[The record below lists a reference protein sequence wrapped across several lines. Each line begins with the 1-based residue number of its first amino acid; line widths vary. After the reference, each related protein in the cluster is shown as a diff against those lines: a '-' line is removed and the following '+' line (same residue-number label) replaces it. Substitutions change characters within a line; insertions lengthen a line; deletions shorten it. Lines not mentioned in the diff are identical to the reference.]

1 MHQSNIKAVIGL
13 IGIATVIFILKLVWL
28 PVSDTQSHL
37 QSKLLLQYEA
47 KKIIPQQTEIKLP
60 IPYSTQENR
69 LISQYLNYNGWR
81 IVKRNNND
89 SEERGITFKA
99 IDDKPGII
107 QLEYF
112 FTHQNQSLNS
122 PKALQPDK
130 FEKFTAL
137 PDFDQNRML
146 KFKEFLNKDPSIGAA
161 SVLNIDQFLTEY
173 QKYWGKFPAYETLKN
188 KPCADWSNVHK
199 NLQIA
204 LRSIGIPVRLV
215 CGIAVNTQGNGYKRS
230 WLQIHHEGYWKPLDL
245 WPEHNLKLF
254 ALSKDNFDY
263 LTLKNGSG
271 IVEQI
276 QFNEVQYKSDGKF
289 NLEKLYNLHLLP
301 LEMQSLLKILL
312 TLPFAILI
320 IAYLK
325 TIFRIESYGNLTPA
339 LLGFAL
345 AFNELLVS
353 LTIMTLIFIPTIFVR
368 KLVSNKNKIVEH
380 TVTLT
385 FLILILILIIT
396 FVDMM
401 AWLENPADALLP
413 VVILALLIDK
423 YFVNLKKEGVYQSN
437 VKMLNTLLLSIIVIV
452 VLQFSIVGE
461 WLLAHPELHFITIAL
476 AILLCKPYD
485 KKEEVPDNKIE

>member
-1 MHQSNIKAVIGL
+1 M
-13 IGIATVIFILKLVWL
+13 
-28 PVSDTQSHL
+28 SDIQSHL
-37 QSKLLLQYEA
+37 QSKLLIQYEV
-47 KKIIPQQTEIKLP
+47 KKIIKQQTEIQLP
-60 IPYSTQENR
+60 LPYSNQENR
-69 LISQYLNYNGWR
+69 LISQSLNYNGWQ
-81 IVKRNNND
+81 IVKRNNKD

-107 QLEYF
+107 QLGYF
-112 FTHQNQSLNS
+112 FTHENQSIHS

-130 FEKFTAL
+130 YEKFTAL

-146 KFKEFLNKDPSIGAA
+146 KFKEFLKKNQSIEID
-161 SVLNIDQFLTEY
+161 SVLNINQFLTNY

-188 KPCADWSNVHK
+188 KPCSDWSNLHK
-199 NLQIA
+199 NIQIA
-204 LRSIGIPVRLV
+204 LRSIDIPTRLV
-215 CGIAVNTQGNGYKRS
+215 CGIGVNIQGNGYKRS

-254 ALSKDNFDY
+254 ALSKDNLDY
-263 LTLKNGSG
+263 VTLKSGSNM
-271 IVEQI
+271 VERI
-276 QFNEVQYKSDGKF
+276 QFSEVQYESDGKF
-289 NLEKLYNLHLLP
+289 NFEKLYNLHLLP
-301 LEMQSLLKILL
+301 LELQTLLKTLL

-385 FLILILILIIT
+385 FLILILIMIIT
-396 FVDMM
+396 FADMM
-401 AWLENPADALLP
+401 AWIENPADALLP

-423 YFVNLKKEGVYQSN
+423 YFVNLKKQGIHQSN
-437 VKMLNTLLLSIIVIV
+437 IKMLNTLLLSFLVII

-461 WLLAHPELHFITIAL
+461 WLLTHPELHFITIAL

-485 KKEEVPDNKIE
+485 QKEEVSENKVE

>member
-1 MHQSNIKAVIGL
+1 M
-13 IGIATVIFILKLVWL
+13 
-28 PVSDTQSHL
+28 SDTQSHL
-37 QSKLLLQYEA
+37 QSKLLIQYEV
-47 KKIIPQQTEIKLP
+47 KNIIQQQTEIQLP
-60 IPYSTQENR
+60 LPYSTQENR
-69 LISQYLNYNGWR
+69 LISQSLNYSGWR

-112 FTHQNQSLNS
+112 FTHQNQSINS
-122 PKALQPDK
+122 PKVLQPDK
-130 FEKFTAL
+130 YEKFTAL
-137 PDFDQNRML
+137 TDFDQNRML
-146 KFKEFLNKDPSIGAA
+146 KFKNFLNKNSLLNADFA
-161 SVLNIDQFLTEY
+161 LNINQFLILYQEY
-173 QKYWGKFPAYETLKN
+173 WDKFPAYQTLKN
-188 KPCADWSNVHK
+188 KTCSDWSNIHK
-199 NLQIA
+199 NLLIA
-204 LRSIGIPVRLV
+204 LRSIGIPARLV
-215 CGIAVNTQGNGYKRS
+215 CGIAINVQGNAYKRS
-230 WLQIHHEGYWKPLDL
+230 WLQIHHEGFWKPLDL
-245 WPEHNLKLF
+245 WPEHDLKLF

-263 LTLKNGSG
+263 FTLKNGSD
-271 IVEQI
+271 IFEKI
-276 QFNEVQYKSDGKF
+276 QFIEVQDESAGKF

-301 LEMQSLLKILL
+301 LEMQTLLKILL

-353 LTIMTLIFIPTIFVR
+353 LIIMTLIFIPTIFVR

-385 FLILILILIIT
+385 FLILILIVVIT
-396 FVDMM
+396 FADMM
-401 AWLENPADALLP
+401 GWLENPADALLP

-423 YFVNLKKEGVYQSN
+423 YFVNLKKQGIHQSN
-437 VKMLNTLLLSIIVIV
+437 IKMLNTLLFSFVVIVI
-452 VLQFSIVGE
+452 LQFSIFGE

-485 KKEEVPDNKIE
+485 KKEEIPIDKVE